1 MTHPIWLH
9 NLAAYALQ
17 ITLLVMVG
25 GLLPLAFRLRIPGA
39 RLAYWQSLLAACLLL
54 PFVQPWTRAA
64 AGSSGAIAVSTTVVT
79 VASKISGSIL
89 IPTASTILLILGT
102 VAVLRFLWLAF
113 GLLRLRYFRRRAI
126 MLDPMPAGV
135 KSLQA
140 RMGIAA
146 QMYLSS
152 DVAGPLTFGIRSPVI
167 LFPLG
172 FLEMGPEH
180 QEGIACHELLHVRRR
195 DWLFTV
201 AEALVR
207 AVLWFH
213 PAIWWLLGQIQLA
226 REQAVDRD
234 VIEWTRAR
242 KHYLEALLAV
252 ATAGVRP
259 DLALAPLFLRK
270 RHLTQ
275 RVAALLKEASMS
287 KRRLAASLAGIFGL
301 LLVTGWLATGNF
313 PLRAAVQARPESA
326 KSIHVGG
333 KVAQHKLIKMV
344 KPAYPREAKLNA
356 IQGQVRFEATID
368 KEGSIRGL
376 DPLSGDPILI
386 AAAEKAVRQW
396 KYTPTYVDGT
406 PVAVITRIDVNFIL
420 SK

>member
-17 ITLLVMVG
+17 VTLLVIVG
-25 GLLPLAFRLRIPGA
+25 ALLPLAFRLRIPGA
-39 RLAYWQSLLAACLLL
+39 RLAYWQTLLASCLLL
-54 PFVQPWTRAA
+54 PFVQPWTPAA
-64 AGSSGAIAVSTTVVT
+64 TGFSGAIPVSTTVVT
-79 VASKISGSIL
+79 IASKASGSSV
-89 IPTASTILLILGT
+89 IPTAGTILLILGA
-102 VAVLRFLWLAF
+102 VAVLRLLWLAC
-113 GLLRLRYFRRRAI
+113 GLLRLRYFRRRALA
-126 MLDPMPAGV
+126 LDPMPAGV
-135 KSLQA
+135 QSLQA
-140 RMGIAA
+140 RMGVAA
-146 QMYLSS
+146 RMYLSS

-167 LFPLG
+167 LFPLS
-172 FLEMGPEH
+172 FLTMGTEH
-180 QEGIACHELLHVRRR
+180 QEGIACHELLHVRRG
-195 DWLFTV
+195 DWLFTI
-201 AEALVR
+201 AEAFVR
-207 AVLWFH
+207 SLLWFH

-234 VIEWTRAR
+234 VIEWTKAR

-259 DLALAPLFLRK
+259 GLALAPLFLRK
-270 RHLTQ
+270 RHLRQ
-275 RVAALLKEASMS
+275 RVAALLKEVSMS

-326 KSIHVGG
+326 KPIHVGG
-333 KVAQHKLIKMV
+333 KATRHKLIKMV
-344 KPAYPREAKLNA
+344 KPAYPREAKLSA
-356 IQGQVRFEATID
+356 IQGKVRFNATID

-376 DPLSGDPILI
+376 EPLSGDPILI

-396 KYTPTYVDGT
+396 KYAPTFVDGT
-406 PVAVITRIDVNFIL
+406 PVAVITQIDINFTL